1 MTTPFRVGLY
11 ARVSTA
17 DQQTLPMQIS
27 TTREYAERQGWT
39 VTECVED
46 IASGAKD
53 RPKRN
58 QLEELAKQRKLDGIL
73 VWKLD
78 RWGRSLQDLVNSLP
92 ELAAAGVRF
101 VSINESLDLSTPAG
115 RAMIGMMSVFAE
127 FERDTIRERVR
138 AGLAQAKK
146 KGKVLGRK
154 RTAEAKSPD
163 ILKLYADGVSKNQIA
178 KKLRVGHD
186 VVHRTLQAVNQ

>member
-27 TTREYAERQGWT
+27 TMTEYAERQGWT

-46 IASGAKD
+46 IASGAKN

-58 QLEELAKQRKLDGIL
+58 HLEKLAKQRKLDGIL

-146 KGKVLGRK
+146 RGKVLGRK

-163 ILKLYADGVSKNQIA
+163 ILKLYHEGVSKNQIA
-178 KKLRVGHD
+178 KQLRVGHD
-186 VVHRTLQAVNQ
+186 VVHRTLQGANQ